1 MDKNIKSVKKILA
14 SFKGRIDPG
23 CLEALSRAGARVCHL
38 KGESISNKAQFLD
51 RIAEVMDFP
60 DYFGKNWDAL
70 EDCLTD
76 LAWIEASD
84 LVLIFDRTG
93 NFSRTS
99 PGEWKIALEV
109 LHSAEGYWTE
119 EGPPRLHLVLMEDPL
134 ALE

>member
-1 MDKNIKSVKKILA
+1 MDS
-14 SFKGRIDPG
+14 D
-23 CLEALSRAGARVCHL
+23 CLEELAWAGARVCHL
-38 KGESISNKAQFLD
+38 KGESISNKGQFLE

-60 DYFGKNWDAL
+60 DYFGKNGDAL

-109 LHSAEGYWTE
+109 LRSAEDYWAE
-119 EGPPRLHLVLMEDPL
+119 EGPPRLHLILMEDPL
-134 ALE
+134 ALK